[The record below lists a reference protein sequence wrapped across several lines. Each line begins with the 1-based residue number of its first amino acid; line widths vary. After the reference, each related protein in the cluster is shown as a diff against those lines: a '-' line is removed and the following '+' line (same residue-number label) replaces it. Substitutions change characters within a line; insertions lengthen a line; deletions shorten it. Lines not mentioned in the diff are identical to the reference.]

1 MAELP
6 TEVAD
11 EAERLTRLA
20 RTATDPDERAARRE
34 RRYDRLAEHGFT
46 ARVREDPDG
55 DVLVCYPSEWIVDGE
70 VRTDRIE
77 ETDRAVERR
86 LSGTEQGGDWE
97 ALATH
102 NNRIAERVADAHGP
116 VHGANARVFADFMSN
131 HRARRVGTA
140 TEADLHRV
148 ARGMPFVTVEQDGTT
163 RPIYQVGRK
172 SFVFFRTPRPDA
184 FGSRLRRQ
192 SSVLRPGRSSL
203 CPVVRRAEAR
213 AQRTADTYCVI
224 GGISSRRPRQRGRI
238 GERSP
243 RLWTRPAT

>member
-34 RRYDRLAEHGFT
+34 RRDDRLAEHGFT

-77 ETDRAVERR
+77 DTDRAVERR
-86 LSGTEQGGDWE
+86 LSGTEPGGDWE

-102 NNRIAERVADAHGP
+102 NNRVAERVADAHGP

-140 TEADLHRV
+140 TEADR
-148 ARGMPFVTVEQDGTT
+148 TE
-163 RPIYQVGRK
+163 
-172 SFVFFRTPRPDA
+172 FRTEYFVRNAWPTDDQRA
-184 FGSRLRRQ
+184 A
-192 SSVLRPGRSSL
+192 VETSL
-203 CPVVRRAEAR
+203 SLVADVA
-213 AQRTADTYCVI
+213 TALEKD
-224 GGISSRRPRQRGRI
+224 
-238 GERSP
+238 E
-243 RLWTRPAT
+243 